1 MRLWP
6 RGWRWHEILGLVVIG
21 LLVTIVVVLLIA
33 IMTSD

>member
-6 RGWRWHEILGLVVIG
+6 RGWRWQEILGLVVIG

-33 IMTSD
+33 IMTSN

>member
-6 RGWRWHEILGLVVIG
+6 RGWRWPEILGLVVIG

>member
-6 RGWRWHEILGLVVIG
+6 RDSRRQEILGLVVIG

-33 IMTSD
+33 IMTND

>member
-6 RGWRWHEILGLVVIG
+6 RDSRWQEILGLVVIG

-33 IMTSD
+33 IMTND

>member
-6 RGWRWHEILGLVVIG
+6 RGRRWQEILGLVVIG